1 MIFYCFCL
9 MIEGSGC
16 GSGRPKNMRIRIPN
30 TELFNEDVQGDVEE
44 AVARARLDWLKRMP
58 EMAGGGG
65 ESEGGGGNSR
75 LHRESLG
82 QLGNNNNNII
92 NLYFHGI
99 RLRVPSLLFY
109 ILRAIFF
116 KSS

>member
-1 MIFYCFCL
+1 ML
-9 MIEGSGC
+9 
-16 GSGRPKNMRIRIPN
+16 IRIPN
-30 TELFNEDVQGDVEE
+30 TELIKEDVQGDVEE

-65 ESEGGGGNSR
+65 GEEGGGNTR

-82 QLGNNNNNII
+82 QLGNNNNNINN
-92 NLYFHGI
+92 NLYLSSREYAF
-99 RLRVPSLLFY
+99 
-109 ILRAIFF
+109 ILWAIFN